1 MRWAEM
7 KWDGM
12 KDNEMKIRADCMGM
26 YWIRVLAVIH
36 LSPSFPL
43 WLVIGWK
50 GNEWDSVIVIIII
63 TVIMLVGCLIS
74 DGITFDHC
82 VLGLVSGAEQRTI
95 YCLYSVMC
103 VWRMEDVG
111 WSIQHSAFSI
121 IWWWSIFLLLLLLSI
136 WLLDGLGCECGI
148 MFSCIAYRSI
158 FHDISSSMNQQHQK
172 SKTLYVFFERAYLA
186 ILSQPH

>member
-1 MRWAEM
+1 MYLGIVRWGEMRWAEM

-111 WSIQHSAFSI
+111 WSIQHSASFD
-121 IWWWSIFLLLLLLSI
+121 
-136 WLLDGLGCECGI
+136 DGASFFFFFFCLFGCWMG
-148 MFSCIAYRSI
+148 
-158 FHDISSSMNQQHQK
+158 
-172 SKTLYVFFERAYLA
+172 
-186 ILSQPH
+186 